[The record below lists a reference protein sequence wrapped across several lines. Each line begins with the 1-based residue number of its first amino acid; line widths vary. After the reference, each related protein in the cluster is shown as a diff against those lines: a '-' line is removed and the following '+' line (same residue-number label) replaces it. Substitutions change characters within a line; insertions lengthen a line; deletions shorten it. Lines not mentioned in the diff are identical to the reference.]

1 MGYTTDFHGKLE
13 LSRTATE
20 IEKQYINTFSGT
32 RKMRRDVSKLMELY
46 NGKHGYP
53 HNDSID
59 SLTPEQIYGNEG
71 EYFAMDDGKSGQTND
86 TSIIDY
92 NSAPGQN
99 FDDWKKLTQ
108 QIREGLCQPGLWCQW
123 VLTEDGNFLEWD
135 GGEKFYYYTEW
146 LQYMIKH
153 FFQPWGILL
162 NGKIEWEGEES
173 DDVGVIIVED
183 NKVIVKESKISN

>member
-1 MGYTTDFHGKLE
+1 MGYTTDFYGKLE

-32 RKMRRDVSKLMELY
+32 RRMRRDVSKLMELY

-59 SLTPEQIYGNEG
+59 NLTPEQIYGNEG
-71 EYFAMDDGKSGQTND
+71 EYFAMDDEKNGQTHE

-99 FDDWKKLTQ
+99 YNLNWQTNARNIK
-108 QIREGLCQPGLWCQW
+108 EGLCQPGLWCQW

-135 GGEKFYYYTEW
+135 GCEKFYYYTEW

-162 NGKIEWEGEES
+162 NGKIEWEGEDS
-173 DDVGVIIVED
+173 DDIGVIILED
-183 NKVIVKESKISN
+183 NKVIIKEGKI